1 MKKLIL
7 LALGLTLVAG
17 LAGCGNKSNP
27 SQPSSQSATPTPDD
41 IAQVNR
47 VVASSPAFINDD
59 VYEGADAAQLATA
72 NGAMA
77 AIRPLF
83 WWRRIESVT
92 RTFETE
98 YTNPDSAGRPTMAT
112 VTIHRLLK
120 GTFNVVAGDSANH
133 PDSIVHKPLED
144 SWTRKLL
151 LKRGRDIA
159 VGDTVISRWRLV
171 GTSGVEVT
179 STNAVTNI
187 QSVRIQAGGLA
198 GSVLD
203 TTITDPLQ
211 LHRLRRVFHLPTG
224 TQVLVTVT
232 TGAADDVVLL
242 YRWHRRVLFI
252 NNGNNTYTAGWITGD
267 EWDRDRDLV
276 FGVSHD
282 GDNDGSWVRHFG
294 VNALSHGT
302 FFDDASPYDSNA
314 WIFAF
319 GFQRDQC
326 WLDHDDDRD
335 GDHDDLTAGAR
346 LFR

>member
-1 MKKLIL
+1 MKKLSL
-7 LALGLTLVAG
+7 LTLGLLLVSG
-17 LAGCGNKSNP
+17 LVAGCGNKSNP
-27 SQPSSQSATPTPDD
+27 SQPSSQSATPTADD
-41 IAQVNR
+41 IVQVNR

-59 VYEGADAAQLATA
+59 VYEGAEASQLATA
-72 NGAMA
+72 DGAMA

-83 WWRRIESVT
+83 FWRRINSVT

-98 YTNPDSAGRPTMAT
+98 YTNPDSTGRPTMAT
-112 VTIHRLLK
+112 VTIHRLLT
-120 GTFNVVAGDSANH
+120 GTFNIVAGDSVNH

-144 SWTRKLL
+144 SWVRKLL
-151 LKRGRDIA
+151 LKRGRDIV

-187 QSVRIQAGGLA
+187 QSVRIQAGGLNGA
-198 GSVLD
+198 ILD

-267 EWDRDRDLV
+267 EWDRERDLV
-276 FGVSHD
+276 FATSY
-282 GDNDGSWVRHFG
+282 DNDGSWVRHFG

-302 FFDDASPYDSNA
+302 LFDDASPYDSNA

-326 WLDHDDDRD
+326 DLDHDDDHD
-335 GDHDDLTAGAR
+335 DDDHDDLTAGVQIR
-346 LFR
+346 R

>member
-1 MKKLIL
+1 MKKLSL
-7 LALGLTLVAG
+7 LTLGLALVAG
-17 LAGCGNKSNP
+17 LVAGCGKSGP
-27 SQPSSQSATPTPDD
+27 SQPSSQSATPTADD

-47 VVASSPAFINDD
+47 VVASSPAFINED
-59 VYEGADAAQLATA
+59 VYEGTEASQLATA

-77 AIRPLF
+77 AIRPLRF
-83 WWRRIESVT
+83 WRTIKSVT

-98 YTNPDSAGRPTMAT
+98 YTNPDSTGRPTMAT
-112 VTIHRLLK
+112 VTIHRLLT
-120 GTFNVVAGDSANH
+120 GTFNVVAGDSTNH
-133 PDSIVHKPLED
+133 PDSLVRKPLED

-179 STNAVTNI
+179 STNAVTDI
-187 QSVRIQAGGLA
+187 QSVRIQAGGLNGA
-198 GSVLD
+198 ILD

-211 LHRLRRVFHLPTG
+211 LHRLRRVFHLPSG

-252 NNGNNTYTAGWITGD
+252 NNGNGTYTAGWITGD
-267 EWDRDRDLV
+267 EWDRERDLV
-276 FGVSHD
+276 FGASHG

-302 FFDDASPYDSNA
+302 LFDDASPYDSNA

-319 GFQRDQC
+319 GFDRDRC
-326 WLDHDDDRD
+326 NLDDDDRGH
-335 GDHDDLTAGAR
+335 GDDDDNGGR
-346 LFR
+346 H